1 MAEKSVNLEQTWATA
16 ILNVFRGVGIG
27 IANVIPGVSGGTI
40 AAISGIYDN
49 LVYCLGNFF
58 RGGWRRTLAYL
69 TPILAGMLAGFVA
82 FAGVVD
88 AALEAYPEQTLFFF
102 VGLIAGSV
110 PYLVKRAG
118 DSRFRLR
125 YIVPLV
131 VALAVVVVM
140 GLAERPPAGDP
151 ITEIDA
157 VSALIVI
164 AAGGVGSVAMVV
176 PGLSGSFLLLLFG
189 FYATMTNAAR
199 TLNFPVLALFL
210 IGILAG
216 LVIASKAI
224 SWLLRNF
231 HAASYYAIVGLVLGS
246 LVGIWPGWSGGEGS
260 LASVLFGLLGL
271 VLSLALGSD
280 IKERLRARQGYRAE
294 RESELHG

>member
-1 MAEKSVNLEQTWATA
+1 MAEKSVNLEQTWTTA
-16 ILNVFRGVGIG
+16 ILNVLRGVGIG

-49 LVYCLGNFF
+49 LVYCFGNFF
-58 RGGWRRTLAYL
+58 RGGWWRTLAYL
-69 TPILAGMLAGFVA
+69 TPIVVGTLAGFIA
-82 FAGVVD
+82 FAGLVD

-102 VGLIAGSV
+102 IGLIAGSV
-110 PYLVKRAG
+110 PFLVKRAG

-125 YIVPLV
+125 YVVSLI
-131 VALAVVVVM
+131 VALVLVVVM
-140 GLAERPPAGDP
+140 GLAERPPAGEP

-157 VSALIVI
+157 VSALIVVV
-164 AAGGVGSVAMVV
+164 AGGVGSVAMVV

-199 TLNFPVLALFL
+199 TLNIPVLALFL
-210 IGILAG
+210 FGTFAG
-216 LVIASKAI
+216 LVIASKVI
-224 SWLLRNF
+224 SWFLQNY

-246 LVGIWPGWSGGEGS
+246 LVGVWPGWSGGEGS
-260 LASVLFGLLGL
+260 LASVLFGMLGL
-271 VLSLALGSD
+271 VLSLALGTD
-280 IKERLRARQGYRAE
+280 IKERLRARQEYRAE